1 MLAVVGTA
9 LTHFILMLT
18 KNDLTIKN
26 ASDVFDE
33 IKNTGVQHIGF
44 KDIGL
49 PMDELEVLVQKMKKQ
64 GMKTYLEVVSESE
77 AANLRSVKNA
87 LQLGVDNLIGGTYV
101 EQTLKLLKEVKTG
114 PKYYPYIGK
123 IIGHPCLLRG
133 TIDEIAA
140 DGKKKEALGID
151 GINLLA
157 YRYDGD
163 IEKLVISVLR
173 SVKVPLIVAGSIDS
187 FERVH
192 RMIQLKVDGFTIGGA
207 VLDKKFVANGSLSD
221 QVKAVLKKTGEIH

>member
-1 MLAVVGTA
+1 MTY
-9 LTHFILMLT
+9 FIFMLT
-18 KNDLTIKN
+18 KNDLTIQN
-26 ASDVFDE
+26 ALEVFNE

-49 PMDELEVLVQKMKKQ
+49 PMDKLKILVQKMKKH

-77 AANLRSVKNA
+77 EANLRSVKNA
-87 LQLGVDNLIGGTYV
+87 LELGVDNLIGGTYV
-101 EQTLKLLKEVKTG
+101 EQTLKLLKGMKTRS
-114 PKYYPYIGK
+114 KYYPYIGK
-123 IIGHPCLLRG
+123 IVGHPCLLRG
-133 TIDEIAA
+133 TIDEITA

-163 IEKLVISVLR
+163 VEKLITSVLE
-173 SVKVPLIVAGSIDS
+173 SVKIPLIVAGSIDS
-187 FERVH
+187 FERVN

-207 VLDKKFVANGSLSD
+207 ILDKKFVPNVSLSD
-221 QVKAVLKKTGEIH
+221 QVKTILKETGEIR